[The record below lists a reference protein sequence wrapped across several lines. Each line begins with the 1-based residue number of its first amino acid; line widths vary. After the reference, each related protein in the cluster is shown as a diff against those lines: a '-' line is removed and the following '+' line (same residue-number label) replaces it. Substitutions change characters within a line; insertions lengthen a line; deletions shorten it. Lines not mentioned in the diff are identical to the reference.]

1 VSNWWIDGLRI
12 ISDHMFENGKDIV
25 HSLKQH
31 LSEDDLYRQAAS
43 RNATN
48 LASRF
53 RDIFGLK
60 LVLQQELEA
69 QESSRREVVDLL
81 KNLGH
86 RVDSED
92 KALIETAAHC
102 SACRSFNATGG
113 IVCDHC
119 FFDKKMIEWEVR
131 IFTHVASSRGK
142 ANLTAEAVAAAAH
155 RQALSKVGRGGLG
168 ESAHLQD
175 AGILRSRRS
184 DNKVADS
191 KITRGPSQAEKA
203 LRFISSAI
211 RNVRL
216 PNSQLETRKKVLLR
230 ASKVHLEIL
239 ECRRK
244 EYIKVGAVATAQ
256 RQVLYALD
264 ELGMCRMRIQ

>member
-1 VSNWWIDGLRI
+1 MSNWWIDALRL
-12 ISDHMFENGKDIV
+12 ISDYTFENGKDVV

-48 LASRF
+48 LATRF
-53 RDIFGLK
+53 RDAFGLK
-60 LVLQQELEA
+60 LVIQQELDA
-69 QESSRREVVDLL
+69 QDSSRREVLDLL

-86 RVDSED
+86 RVDSQD
-92 KALIETAAHC
+92 KTLIETAAHC

-119 FFDKKMIEWEVR
+119 SFDKKMIEWEVR

-168 ESAHLQD
+168 ESEHLQG
-175 AGILRSRRS
+175 AGVLRPKRS

-203 LRFISSAI
+203 LKFISNALK
-211 RNVRL
+211 NVKL
-216 PNSQLETRKKVLLR
+216 PDGQLEPRRELILA
-230 ASKVHLEIL
+230 ASKAHLEIL
-239 ECRRK
+239 EFRRK